1 MLILCT
7 DKPPI
12 IDALRSHADSI
23 LLCGEGVLWDVY
35 RRISHYLIEQGG
47 DGQMT
52 PVLRLGAG
60 AVAGI
65 VGDHMHQPTCLP
77 CILSYF
83 PVWC

>member
-1 MLILCT
+1 MLFLCT
-7 DKPPI
+7 DSPPM
-12 IDALRSHADSI
+12 IDALGSHADSI
-23 LLCGEGVLWDVY
+23 LVCGEGMLWDVY

-65 VGDHMHQPTCLP
+65 VGDYMHQPICPP
-77 CILSYF
+77 CILS
-83 PVWC
+83 CSLAGC